1 MLSSLSRPHSLI
13 TSLASIQKS
22 LDRHASSARRSDRW
36 PLGLLDDTRK
46 GVQAEAQEKAES
58 AREELRAVGC
68 ELRYTQQ
75 TVAGE
80 LAGWQE
86 LHARMGRRAVRELAR
101 RMVVRQKDV
110 LAGMK
115 RAARGIIDVDR

>member
-13 TSLASIQKS
+13 TSLLTLQKT

-36 PLGLLDDTRK
+36 PLGLLDDTRQ
-46 GVQAEAQEKAES
+46 GLQEKAES
-58 AREELRAVGC
+58 AREELKSVGC

-101 RMVVRQKDV
+101 RMVVRQRDV

-115 RAARGIIDVDR
+115 RAVRGVVDVDG